1 MITQHRQTLRL
12 GAIVQFWNVESRHDR
27 REVHVGVTA
36 LHHHGGRLARDSLI
50 MSMPWL
56 SSSTLKQSRSHER
69 TKRTATAAVQTLD
82 RKRVKSGTSGTRHAE
97 QEAVWPPIL
106 TRPFRLDMNP
116 VHPVN
121 VGKMPL
127 IADLDE
133 TKRHEGQW

>member
-1 MITQHRQTLRL
+1 
-12 GAIVQFWNVESRHDR
+12 
-27 REVHVGVTA
+27 
-36 LHHHGGRLARDSLI
+36 

-56 SSSTLKQSRSHER
+56 SSSTSKQSRRHER
-69 TKRTATAAVQTLD
+69 TKRTATAAVETLN
-82 RKRVKSGTSGTRHAE
+82 RKRAKSGTSGTRHAE
-97 QEAVWPPIL
+97 QQAVWPPIL
-106 TRPFRLDMNP
+106 TRPFLLGMNP